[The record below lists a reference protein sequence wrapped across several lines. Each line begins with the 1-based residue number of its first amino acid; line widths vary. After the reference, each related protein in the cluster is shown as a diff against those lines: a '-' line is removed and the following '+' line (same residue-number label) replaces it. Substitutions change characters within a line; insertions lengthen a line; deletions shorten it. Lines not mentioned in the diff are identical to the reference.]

1 MVYLMDP
8 WTTNFFNKLA
18 LVGSCKEILRGCPG
32 DGHITCASNS
42 CKELSVLPV
51 ENSEEFPGSAP
62 QNTANVVILL
72 CGQLQ

>member
-32 DGHITCASNS
+32 DGHITCASDS
-42 CKELSVLPV
+42 CKKLSQRI
-51 ENSEEFPGSAP
+51 G
-62 QNTANVVILL
+62 
-72 CGQLQ
+72 

>member
-18 LVGSCKEILRGCPG
+18 LVGSIKEILRGCSG

-42 CKELSVLPV
+42 CKELSQRK
-51 ENSEEFPGSAP
+51 G
-62 QNTANVVILL
+62 
-72 CGQLQ
+72 